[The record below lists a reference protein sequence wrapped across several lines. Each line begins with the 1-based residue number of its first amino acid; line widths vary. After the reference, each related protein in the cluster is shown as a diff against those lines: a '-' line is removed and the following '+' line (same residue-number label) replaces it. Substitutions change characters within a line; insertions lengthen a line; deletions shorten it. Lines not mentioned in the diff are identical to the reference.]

1 MRPWGHLGLIFTLGL
16 PWALAAVALQ
26 PTLAI
31 AAGYLGGYFVAR
43 SAMTWLIGHWGLK
56 HRVSW
61 EKYALI
67 PLWDA
72 MATLIWLV
80 SFTRSTIMWR
90 GYKYFIRDG
99 QLVPAVPIPAPE
111 VPREEAVKT
120 GL

>member
-1 MRPWGHLGLIFTLGL
+1 
-16 PWALAAVALQ
+16 
-26 PTLAI
+26 
-31 AAGYLGGYFVAR
+31 
-43 SAMTWLIGHWGLK
+43 MTWLIGRWGLK
-56 HRVSW
+56 HHVSW

-80 SFTRSTIMWR
+80 SFTRATIMWR

-99 QLVPAVPIPAPE
+99 QLVPAVPIPAQELPT
-111 VPREEAVKT
+111 EEAVKT